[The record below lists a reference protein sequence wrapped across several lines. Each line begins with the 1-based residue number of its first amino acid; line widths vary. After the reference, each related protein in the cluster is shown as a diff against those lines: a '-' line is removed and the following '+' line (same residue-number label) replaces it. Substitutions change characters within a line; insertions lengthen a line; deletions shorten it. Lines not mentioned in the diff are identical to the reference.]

1 MNKEAILHNF
11 WLRQMWDFNPF
22 FSRILTKIVR
32 NQNMS
37 NIQIW
42 HNPRCS
48 KSRNALNLLVE
59 EGIDAEVVKYLE
71 TPHTVEEIENL
82 LSMLGVNARA
92 LMRTKETIYKEL
104 DLKNENDEAKLIA
117 AMVANPKLIER
128 PIVIKEGKAVI
139 GRPIENV
146 IELVKG

>member
-1 MNKEAILHNF
+1 
-11 WLRQMWDFNPF
+11 
-22 FSRILTKIVR
+22 
-32 NQNMS
+32 MS

-48 KSRNALNLLVE
+48 KSRNALNLLTD
-59 EGIDAEVVKYLE
+59 EGIEAEVVKYLD
-71 TPHTVEEIENL
+71 TAHTHEEIKNL
-82 LSMLGVNARA
+82 LKMLGLSARE

-104 DLKNENDEAKLIA
+104 DLKNENDEEKLIA
-117 AMVANPKLIER
+117 AMVDNPKLIER